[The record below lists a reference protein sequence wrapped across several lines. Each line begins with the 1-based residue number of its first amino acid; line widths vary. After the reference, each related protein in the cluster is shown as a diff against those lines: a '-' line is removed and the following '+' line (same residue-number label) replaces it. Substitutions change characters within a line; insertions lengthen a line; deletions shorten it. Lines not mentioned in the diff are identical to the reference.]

1 MLCGAVT
8 RPGFVQRLY
17 WQPSLALSLQQTHI
31 RQKTQQA
38 IEYPEQLPRGRSM
51 SWWAPRVL
59 LLAIVVVFATMG
71 ALFGLI
77 YSEARSEDVGPADAI
92 VVLGAAQFNGTPSAV
107 FRARLDTAFDLYQ
120 RGAAGTIVVTGGRMA
135 GDQFTEAEAGR
146 NYLISEG
153 VPPEAILME
162 HLSTDTAE
170 SMRRVGDL
178 LQDQGNNSV
187 LLVSDGFHLYR
198 SKLLAEDN
206 DLSAQTNDA
215 DSSPIRQGS
224 STEFQYMVREVFAVT
239 AYYLGL
245 D

>member
-1 MLCGAVT
+1 MLCGAVA
-8 RPGFVQRLY
+8 RLGRVQQHYLR
-17 WQPSLALSLQQTHI
+17 PSLALSVQQTRI
-31 RQKTQQA
+31 RPKTQQA
-38 IEYPEQLPRGRSM
+38 IDSPKERTRGRSI
-51 SWWAPRVL
+51 SWWAPRVML
-59 LLAIVVVFATMG
+59 LGIVVVFAAMG

-120 RGAAGTIVVTGGRMA
+120 QGAAGTIVVTGGRMA

-146 NYLISEG
+146 NYLVSLG
-153 VPPEAILME
+153 VPADAISME

-170 SMRRVGDL
+170 SMRRVADL
-178 LQDQGNNSV
+178 LQDRGSNSV

-206 DLSAQTNDA
+206 GLSAQTNDA
-215 DSSPIRQGS
+215 ANSPIRQGS
-224 STEFQYMVREVFAVT
+224 STEFQYMLREVFAVT